1 MANAVYYGKSTTA
14 GNEAIKKVYLTD
26 SSVTADTLQEGD
38 LLVVYFAYGLEVD
51 SPSLALYIGDVNEE
65 ISVSEDSGKAIY
77 NTGSIHAQA
86 GDWTNGEVVTFS
98 YTTNTKITENADNT
112 FYWEMV
118 ATVRATEEN
127 YGRVILD
134 RDDAAAATV
143 GKVKQLINRA
153 SSGSLS
159 YSDKYLEGIEIGT
172 LTLTN
177 IDVDGVEKEDEAQTV
192 TIHIPKNEITVP
204 TSLADFATDSQ
215 LPFNNATQLGY
226 TINSEQEP
234 SFYTVLD
241 LDSNNKHDVQ
251 IYSPANLYLNADES
265 GKVIIGFNSSD
276 INQDL
281 QVNGTISAKQNANIT
296 KKLTAGEIS
305 TGTISVSG
313 PISAANATTSLGD
326 TTVKSINVTG
336 NTTLNNATVNGT
348 VTFGQN
354 GAIKGGPA
362 ATLGATSVTSL
373 NIGSKSLKTY
383 INDIVGNVDTD
394 DTFVRYYTTSKFYT
408 LPAGRATPTN
418 PNSTDN
424 GSHLTMNV
432 YDPASDSDHPERKNY
447 TYTPLAIVGYNLT
460 QQDTSSGSSDS
471 SPDINLWELYY
482 DGTNKKICFAFKNL
496 NTKTNH
502 VKVAVQMLYQ
512 RKAK

>member
-1 MANAVYYGKSTTA
+1 MASTVYYGKSPTE
-14 GNEAIKKVYLTD
+14 GNETIKKVYLTD
-26 SSVTADTLQEGD
+26 SSVTANTLQEGD
-38 LLVVYFAYGLEVD
+38 LLVVYFAWGLEVD
-51 SPSLALYIGDVNEE
+51 SPSLALYIGDANEE
-65 ISVSEDSGKAIY
+65 ISISGNSGKAIY
-77 NTGSIHAQA
+77 NTSAIHAQA

-98 YTTNTKITENADNT
+98 YTTNTNPTENADNT
-112 FYWEMV
+112 YYWEMV

-134 RDDAAAATV
+134 RDDDAAATV

-159 YSDKYLEGIEIGT
+159 YNDKYSEGIEIGT

-177 IDVDGVEKEDEAQTV
+177 IDVDGIEKEEEAQTV

-204 TSLADFATDSQ
+204 TSLADFAKNSQ
-215 LPFNNATQLGY
+215 LPFDNAIQIGY
-226 TINSEQEP
+226 TINSGQEP
-234 SFYTVLD
+234 SFYTVLN

-251 IYSPANLYLNADES
+251 LYSPANLYLNAAEN
-265 GKVIIGFNSSD
+265 GKVIINP
-276 INQDL
+276 DL
-281 QVNGTISAKQNANIT
+281 QVNGTLSVKQNANIA

-305 TGTISVSG
+305 ADKLTISASG
-313 PISAANATTSLGD
+313 PINAANATTSLGN
-326 TTVKSINVTG
+326 TTVKSINVTQTAVFG
-336 NTTLNNATVNGT
+336 GNATMNGT
-348 VTFGQN
+348 TTFN
-354 GAIKGGPA
+354 GPIKGGPA
-362 ATLGATSVTSL
+362 ATLGATTVTSL

-424 GSHLTMNV
+424 GSHLTMSV
-432 YDPASDSDHPERKNY
+432 YDPASDPDHPERKNY

-460 QQDTSSGSSDS
+460 QKDTSSGSSDS